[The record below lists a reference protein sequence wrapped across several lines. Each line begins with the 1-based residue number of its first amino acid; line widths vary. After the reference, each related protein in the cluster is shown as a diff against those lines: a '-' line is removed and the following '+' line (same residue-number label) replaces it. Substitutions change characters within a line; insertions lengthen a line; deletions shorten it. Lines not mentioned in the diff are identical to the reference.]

1 MHSKEE
7 VLNKLKLKNENL
19 TANLTD
25 PKTGQIYKYS
35 IVNETTLWRAQTLFT
50 KEPITIEWI
59 RSFKKNKIFFDVG
72 ANVGMYSIFAS
83 LNSHVAVY
91 AFEPESNNFQTLMNN
106 IDQNNLS
113 DLITPYPI
121 GLSDNTELSKL
132 QISKFEAG
140 SSHHTVGENLLD
152 HENLE
157 VISNNFSQGI
167 FSTTIDDLCF
177 KWNLP
182 IPSYLKIDVDGIE
195 SKIIEESTKT
205 LSSSD
210 LESVLIEINENREQD
225 TSIIKTLNKIG
236 FSYDKDQVN
245 KARRESGPHKGYAE
259 YLFVKR

>member
-7 VLNKLKLKNENL
+7 VLDKLKIKNEKL
-19 TANLTD
+19 TANITD
-25 PKTGQIYKYS
+25 PETGQIFKYN
-35 IVNETTLWRAQTLFT
+35 IVNETTLWRAQTLFV

-59 RSFKKNKIFFDVG
+59 RGFKKNKIFFDVG
-72 ANVGMYSIFAS
+72 ANVGMYSIFAA
-83 LNSHVAVY
+83 LNSKVVVY

-113 DLITPYPI
+113 DFITPYPI
-121 GLSDNTELSKL
+121 GLSDITELSKL

-152 HENLE
+152 HKNLE
-157 VISNNFSQGI
+157 AISNNFSQGI

-177 KWNLP
+177 RWKLP

-195 SKIIEESTKT
+195 SKIIEESKKT

-225 TSIIKTLNKIG
+225 TVIINTLNKLG

-259 YLFVKR
+259 YLFIKR